1 MSQPNDRHQD
11 RLGQHARAI
20 ALGLVSEEVFDHFP
34 FGLLVVDRGG
44 HVMAANRV
52 VEDMVGA
59 LPDGFDRAPT
69 CCELLGCRKP
79 GTPLKHHCLTEL
91 ALDHGSKLPEVR
103 LDLASDAPM
112 AAVWVTAAPLRTH
125 VIMHLRPGAVG
136 DRRRRTEPHWLQGP
150 KLRIQVLGRVHVE
163 SGEGAIGGR
172 WLEQRPG
179 ELLKYLICERGRVV
193 QADEIGHA
201 LWPQAGPAALN
212 NVRHYVHQLRDKLEP
227 ARTKRMPSSFII
239 ASGSGYSLDRSLI
252 EIDADRFEARVE
264 DGMRAHAAGE
274 EGVAAERLEES
285 IGMYRGEFLAED
297 VYAEW
302 AFAER
307 DRLRALAGRALR
319 TASEIRERQHDLEVA
334 TEHMARLAELEPY
347 DVDVQR
353 RLIGL
358 CLRQGRR
365 SEAMRRY
372 NALRTR
378 LQRDFGE
385 QLDFDLADL
394 KRAL

>member
-52 VEDMVGA
+52 VEDMVGP
-59 LPDGFDRAPT
+59 LPDGFDEAPR
-69 CCELLGCRKP
+69 CCELLGCNQP
-79 GTPLKHHCLTEL
+79 GTPLALHCLTEL

-103 LDLASDAPM
+103 LDLPTTAPM
-112 AAVWVTAAPLRTH
+112 PAVWVTAAPLRTH

-150 KLRIQVLGRVHVE
+150 KLRIQVLGRVLVE

-179 ELLKYLICERGRVV
+179 ELLKYLICERGRIV

-264 DGMRAHAAGE
+264 DGMRAHAGGDA
-274 EGVAAERLEES
+274 GVAAERLEES
-285 IGMYRGEFLAED
+285 IGMYRGEFLGED

-319 TASEIRERQHDLEVA
+319 TASEIRESQHDLETA

-385 QLDFDLADL
+385 QLDFDLTDL